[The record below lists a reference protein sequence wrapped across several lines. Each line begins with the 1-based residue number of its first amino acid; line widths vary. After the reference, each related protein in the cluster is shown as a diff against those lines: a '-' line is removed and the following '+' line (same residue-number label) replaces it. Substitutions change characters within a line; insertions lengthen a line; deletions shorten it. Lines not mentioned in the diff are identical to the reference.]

1 MTVTEEITPDDK
13 ENIDHICKDDGGGD
27 WSTVNNKCKARK
39 ERTRFNTKM
48 QPKLDIISEEVQ
60 EQQQSKIE
68 LVLRPQQLNVN
79 SIENNNHNLM
89 RALSDRNYQDIVRSP
104 PDPHPRSS
112 HCSFIDKL
120 HQTLDKDLLRK
131 PDRWNRGGCL
141 EFECSGCTK
150 YEESFRDFVENK
162 FKRRNGLGPLGKK
175 TLELIQNA
183 NEKNFGN
190 RNNMYCLP
198 LKETYVRASEVAV
211 TLLPNV
217 NLVIPSS
224 SFAKHQEVL
233 RVINP
238 PPLNDDGCPP
248 NGTMDINTPTDVCM
262 NEINNSEAE
271 KESLL
276 MSSSFEEEPHV
287 INTERVDRLSKMEKI
302 LKELSFKLEDLHDN
316 LDSTQLNSSMYFS
329 KVIEYLDD

>member
-1 MTVTEEITPDDK
+1 MTVTEEITPDDR
-13 ENIDHICKDDGGGD
+13 ENIDHLCKDDGGGD
-27 WSTVNNKCKARK
+27 WCTVNNKCKARK

-48 QPKLDIISEEVQ
+48 QPKLAIISEEVQ
-60 EQQQSKIE
+60 DERQTKIE
-68 LVLRPQQLNVN
+68 LVLRPQQLNRN

-89 RALSDRNYQDIVRSP
+89 RALSDRNYQDVVRSP

-131 PDRWNRGGCL
+131 PDRWNRGDCHEL
-141 EFECSGCTK
+141 ECSGCKK
-150 YEESFRDFVENK
+150 YEESVRGFVENK
-162 FKRRNGLGPLGKK
+162 FKRRIGLGPLDKK
-175 TLELIQNA
+175 NLELIQNA
-183 NEKNFGN
+183 CEKDFRN

-198 LKETYVRASEVAV
+198 LNETNVTASEVAV

-233 RVINP
+233 RVINR

-248 NGTMDINTPTDVCM
+248 NVNMDMDTHTDVIRKE
-262 NEINNSEAE
+262 NNNSEAE
-271 KESLL
+271 KESFL
-276 MSSSFEEEPHV
+276 MSASFQEEPHV
-287 INTERVDRLSKMEKI
+287 INTERVKRLSKMEKM
-302 LKELSFKLEDLHDN
+302 LKEMSLKLEDLHDN